1 VVRRAAGGFAFGA
14 AFGALATIIGAA
26 LALAGCERD
35 AAGTGAGVPGGDAA
49 PAAPAAVTQEPAAP
63 VDCTADGE
71 LRYVCGLANAEDI
84 VPLADGDWLIASGMS
99 PLQGAP
105 VPGKLYLVDRAAKS
119 SEELFPGVAV
129 KFQVDYDVFG
139 DCPGPID
146 TQRFSAHGL
155 ALRERA
161 AGKYR
166 LYMTSHGD
174 REAIEAFDVDATGAK
189 PDIAW
194 VGCVVLPEHTFAN
207 SVAMLADGGF
217 VATKFFD
224 PADADGFAKIGRGEV
239 TGLVYEWHPGGE
251 VTAVPGT
258 ELSGPNGIEL
268 SADERYL
275 WVAAFGTR
283 EVVRFDRRASPIAKT
298 AVAVDVSPDN
308 LRWGNDGKLYT
319 AGANYVP
326 PAECAAPPC
335 ATGWSVAVID
345 PSTLQATR
353 VAGADQNAALQG
365 ASTALPVGNEIWIGT
380 YNGDRIG
387 YLPKQ

>member
-1 VVRRAAGGFAFGA
+1 VVKPVAGGFALGA
-14 AFGALATIIGAA
+14 TLGAA
-26 LALAGCERD
+26 LALAGCDRD
-35 AAGTGAGVPGGDAA
+35 PAGTAAGPPGGAAA
-49 PAAPAAVTQEPAAP
+49 PAALTRDPAAP
-63 VDCTADGE
+63 ADCSANGE
-71 LRYVCGLANAEDI
+71 LRYVCGLVNAEDI
-84 VPLADGDWLIASGMS
+84 VPLGAGDWLIASGMS
-99 PLQGAP
+99 PQQGPSTA
-105 VPGKLYLVDRAAKS
+105 GRLYAVNRSTKS
-119 SEELFPGVAV
+119 YGELFPGVAV
-129 KFQVDYDVFG
+129 KFQFDYDLFG

-161 AGKYR
+161 AGRYR

-174 REAIEAFDVDATGAK
+174 REAIEAFDVDATGAR

-194 VGCVVLPEHTFAN
+194 VGCVVLPERTFAN

-224 PADADGFAKIGRGEV
+224 PADTAGFAKIGSGEV
-239 TGLVYEWHPGGE
+239 TGLVYEWHPGGK

-283 EVVRFDRRASPIAKT
+283 EVVRFDRRAAPIAKT
-298 AVAVDVSPDN
+298 RVAVDVSPDN

-319 AGANYVP
+319 AGGSYVP

-335 ATGWSVAVID
+335 STGWSVVAID

-353 VAGADQNAALQG
+353 VAGADRNAALQG
-365 ASTALPVGNEIWIGT
+365 ASTALPVANEIWIGT

-387 YLPKQ
+387 YLPKP